1 MISPSVFYFFLF
13 FSCASLA
20 SLIADLNACGLRLS
34 DLPMQDPTRDIV
46 LMGEHLYSE
55 IQSAYQLDK
64 ANKALNEGILYLRV
78 QYIVSLTIRAFVN
91 YVYSMV

>member
-1 MISPSVFYFFLF
+1 MWNSMSHLSPLF
-13 FSCASLA
+13 SPIYARS
-20 SLIADLNACGLRLS
+20 SDLNACGLRLS

-64 ANKALNEGILYLRV
+64 ANKALNEGMALLRG
-78 QYIVSLTIRAFVN
+78 AAAG
-91 YVYSMV
+91 